1 MIAADG
7 TTRRI
12 PFLALATAF
21 LLGQVT
27 WGCLGLP
34 LGLQAAVTAATTVI
48 GWVIGDRRPHRAT
61 VLLLIAVSGLGGVR
75 HSLHWEWYE
84 SRHLVRLVDD
94 VPRPMTLQ
102 GRIVRVDGP
111 FSQNL
116 GAMDARESGLPSP
129 PTVRPSGGI
138 ETSEPVVLRYRCWVE
153 AIAVSRG
160 RSWEALGGR
169 VEIWMP
175 SREVPLV
182 GDQWRWTGTARLPP
196 QAGNPRQYCR
206 RTDLARRRLH
216 VQLQVTSVEHAVLET
231 RATTSSAAFFSRW
244 RQAARERMQGAIREP
259 IAGLVSAMVL
269 GRRQDLDPAVEQ
281 TFRATGISHVLSI
294 SGMHVGLLTVT
305 AAMVIR
311 GLGLGTRV
319 RGVGIAITLCI
330 YIGLSGTAPAV
341 LRAIVGMG
349 TLAWAWWSGRRGSAW
364 DALAVAAVGLSAW
377 DPGNLYDVGAQ
388 LSFLGVASLILATDS
403 RVHGDH
409 GRLLACWKSR
419 SPRMIRWCL
428 SGLASITSGIRA
440 SLLVTAV
447 TSPLV
452 AHHFHVF
459 SWVAWV
465 LNLWLGPPIALLLV
479 SGLLLAVPWVGEG
492 VSIPLGWASEAAGQ
506 LILWAAR
513 LLEQRFPPLWIAGPS
528 ASGLVVFYALMAL
541 LIRRR
546 DWRLTSVFVLSGF
559 WIWLELQNPVGALL
573 SMNNL
578 VSVRPE
584 IAMIDVGHGNA
595 TLVRWR
601 DGGVWLIDAGS
612 ARGERAAADAIAAVL
627 WDRRI
632 QRIDRLWISHP
643 DRDHFNGVLGLFERF
658 RVGELWIPACFREH
672 PDENWQRMLGE
683 ARRRGISLRLVSA
696 GETLQAPP
704 ERRYRVLHP
713 PDRRWGETDN
723 ASSLVLLLEWE
734 GKRVLLPGDVEGEA
748 VVSLTKQVGKCD
760 LFVAAH
766 HGSLGSD
773 PHRWLHECEPQ
784 WVVISAAWRPAWVN
798 ARLSDSVAGRAPVEP
813 RFACTDQQGCLT
825 FRWEEGRWRV
835 AGWKSPPD

>member
-1 MIAADG
+1 MIAADEA
-7 TTRRI
+7 TRRI
-12 PFLALATAF
+12 PFLALAAAF

-27 WGCLGLP
+27 WGRLGLP
-34 LGLQAAVTAATTVI
+34 LGLLAAVTVVTTVVGWLI
-48 GWVIGDRRPHRAT
+48 GNRRSQRAT
-61 VLLLIAVSGLGGVR
+61 MLLLIAVSGLGGVR
-75 HSLHWEWYE
+75 HGLHWDWYE
-84 SRHLVRLVDD
+84 SCHVVRLVDD
-94 VPRPMTLQ
+94 VSRPMTLQ

-116 GAMDARESGLPSP
+116 GTTPARDSALTNPSA
-129 PTVRPSGGI
+129 VRRSAGI
-138 ETSEPVVLRYRCWVE
+138 ETSEPEVLRYRCLVE

-160 RSWEALGGR
+160 RSWEEVAGR

-175 SREVPLV
+175 SQEVPLV
-182 GDQWRWTGTARLPP
+182 GDLWRWTGTARRPP

-216 VQLQVTSVEHAVLET
+216 VQLQVKSVEHAVREA
-231 RATTSSAAFFSRW
+231 RATTSWAAFFSRW
-244 RQAARERMQGAIREP
+244 RQAARERIQGAIREP
-259 IAGLVSAMVL
+259 VAGLVSAMVL
-269 GRRQDLDPAVEQ
+269 GLRQDLDPAVEQ

-311 GLGLGTRV
+311 GLGLGTRL

-330 YIGLSGTAPAV
+330 YVGLSGTAPAV

-349 TLAWAWWSGRRGSAW
+349 TLAWAWWSGRRGSSW

-403 RVHGDH
+403 KVRGDD

-419 SPRMIRWCL
+419 GPRMVRWCL
-428 SGLASITSGIRA
+428 SWLASITSGIRA

-459 SWVAWV
+459 SWVAWA

-479 SGLLLAVPWVGEG
+479 SGLLLAVPWAGEG
-492 VSIPLGWASEAAGQ
+492 VSLPVGLASEVAGE
-506 LILWAAR
+506 LILRAAR
-513 LLEQRFPPLWIAGPS
+513 SLEQRFPPLWIAGPS
-528 ASGLVVFYALMAL
+528 ASGLVVFYGLMAF
-541 LIRRR
+541 LIWRRA
-546 DWRLTSVFVLSGF
+546 WRLTGVFVLSGL
-559 WIWLELQNPVGALL
+559 WVWLELQNPVRAVL
-573 SMNNL
+573 SMSKL
-578 VSVRPE
+578 ASARPE

-612 ARGERAAADAIAAVL
+612 ARGDRTAVDAIAAVL

-658 RVGELWIPACFREH
+658 AVGELWIPACFRGH
-672 PDENWQRMLGE
+672 PDENWQRMLDE

-696 GETLQAPP
+696 GETSQPTS
-704 ERRYRVLHP
+704 ERRYWVLHP
-713 PDRRWGETDN
+713 PFRRWGETDN
-723 ASSLVLLLEWE
+723 ALSLVLLLEWE

-748 VVSLTKQVGKCD
+748 VVSLTKQIGKCD

-773 PHRWLHECEPQ
+773 PQRWLEDCDPQ
-784 WVVISAAWRPAWVN
+784 WVVISAAWRPAWLN
-798 ARLSDSVAGRAPVEP
+798 ARASGFVAGRGLGDP
-813 RFACTDQQGCLT
+813 RFGCTDQQGCLT
-825 FRWEEGRWRV
+825 FRWEEEQWQV
-835 AGWKSPPD
+835 EGWKSPPD